1 MKYVSIL
8 ILVTNL
14 FAKSKYPSDSLI
26 LSESTPFHK
35 KISLLPIAAWQRISY
50 NTSLFDCQFY
60 PSCSNYCA
68 QTINNHGIII
78 GGIIASD
85 RIIRCNPFAYNY
97 HLKLNRPFKFNDKRL
112 IDPVKQQTIS
122 LKHSPLIAGLL
133 SAIIPGLGRAYCNR
147 TMDGMMGLWTFYLT
161 SSSAYIAVKQDRN
174 ILGPILSVASFYI
187 YLGEIYGAW
196 RTAKYYQKI

>member
-26 LSESTPFHK
+26 LSEFTPFHK

-68 QTINNHGIII
+68 QAINNHGIII
-78 GGIIASD
+78 GGIITSD

-97 HLKLNRPFKFNDKRL
+97 HLKLNSPFKFNDKRL
-112 IDPVKQQTIS
+112 IDPVKQQTVS
-122 LKHSPLIAGLL
+122 SKNSPLIAGLL

-161 SSSAYIAVKQDRN
+161 SSSAYIAVKQNRN
-174 ILGPILSVASFYI
+174 ILGPILSVASLYI

>member
-1 MKYVSIL
+1 MKYFSIL

-60 PSCSNYCA
+60 PSCSNYCGQA
-68 QTINNHGIII
+68 INNYGIII

-112 IDPVKQQTIS
+112 IDPVKQQRIS
-122 LKHSPLIAGLL
+122 SKHSPLIAGLL

-147 TMDGMMGLWTFYLT
+147 TMDGMMGLCTFYLT

-174 ILGPILSVASFYI
+174 ILGPILSVASLYI

>member
-8 ILVTNL
+8 ILITNL
-14 FAKSKYPSDSLI
+14 FAKSKYPCDSLI
-26 LSESTPFHK
+26 LSKSTPFHK
-35 KISLLPIAAWQRISY
+35 KISLLPIAGWQRISY

-68 QTINNHGIII
+68 QAINNHGIII
-78 GGIIASD
+78 GSIIASD

-97 HLKLNRPFKFNDKRL
+97 HLKLSRPFKFNDKRL

-122 LKHSPLIAGLL
+122 SKYSPLIAGLL
-133 SAIIPGLGRAYCNR
+133 SAIIPGLGRAYSNR

-161 SSSAYIAVKQDRN
+161 SSSAYIAVKQNRN
-174 ILGPILSVASFYI
+174 ILGPVLSAASLYI

>member
-8 ILVTNL
+8 ILVTHL

-35 KISLLPIAAWQRISY
+35 KISLLPIAGWQRISY

-68 QTINNHGIII
+68 QAINNHGIII

-97 HLKLNRPFKFNDKRL
+97 HLKLNSPFKFNDKRL
-112 IDPVKQQTIS
+112 IDPVKQQTVS
-122 LKHSPLIAGLL
+122 SKNSPLIAGLL

-161 SSSAYIAVKQDRN
+161 SSSAYIAVKQNRN
-174 ILGPILSVASFYI
+174 ILGPILSVASLYI